1 MIKFGLLIF
10 LGLAIYVIAIPF
22 DDENRR
28 LRLKRDITCAV
39 GGNRVCNGTCMLR
52 GWKEGACH
60 WDTETGAFDCVC
72 SPVRRGVRCNV
83 GGATTCALSCHA
95 IGSSGGIC
103 QNYDCIC
110 NDINNRW
117 GDVLDDIKNR
127 LK

>member
-1 MIKFGLLIF
+1 MIDTLYFHLFRKIYSNENQSIIF
-10 LGLAIYVIAIPF
+10 DKITFQAAIPF

-72 SPVRRGVRCNV
+72 SPVRRGVR
-83 GGATTCALSCHA
+83 
-95 IGSSGGIC
+95 
-103 QNYDCIC
+103 
-110 NDINNRW
+110 
-117 GDVLDDIKNR
+117 
-127 LK
+127 